1 MPHDQKARVQ
11 AHKSGRR
18 LAHTGESRATVN
30 DVARTL
36 PVDEADALLAG
47 SIDPKIRELAE
58 NFLAGVPGVKPEDTT
73 ELAESIQHLCENF
86 RRILVNA
93 AHEAEIR

>member
-11 AHKSGRR
+11 AHKAGRL
-18 LAHTGESRATVN
+18 LASTGESRAYVN

-47 SIDPKIRELAE
+47 YYRGLRDKAYAQATSHTHK
-58 NFLAGVPGVKPEDTT
+58 
-73 ELAESIQHLCENF
+73 Q
-86 RRILVNA
+86 
-93 AHEAEIR
+93 

>member
-11 AHKSGRR
+11 AHKAGRL
-18 LAHTGESRATVN
+18 LASTGETRATVN

-47 SIDPKIRELAE
+47 FYAETRCMQAKIRANGWPSEA
-58 NFLAGVPGVKPEDTT
+58 TR
-73 ELAESIQHLCENF
+73 Q
-86 RRILVNA
+86 RRIESLRK
-93 AHEAEIR
+93 ETL